1 MSSAALFRNCLV
13 EAYLLGSS
21 VGTTNVMIAIIFSWE
36 SGLAIWMWA
45 TKYCQDVKIFRV
57 AATFV
62 TFVTFQIVFLSKT
75 FLIVPTIKIRAL
87 MGLDVRSSDM
97 FPRNLSRIFDRLT
110 LTVTY
115 LSRYWREKVFW
126 HVRQVKVDSSP
137 KEAME
142 RASVA
147 RVFSGGLSSTSDR
160 TGGVKIRNL
169 CANRDSQALV

>member
-1 MSSAALFRNCLV
+1 MVFGESDNCSAICTLEYPSTVRCSTSRSRTLRRSKAL
-13 EAYLLGSS
+13 
-21 VGTTNVMIAIIFSWE
+21 
-36 SGLAIWMWA
+36 
-45 TKYCQDVKIFRV
+45 RV
-57 AATFV
+57 AAA
-62 TFVTFQIVFLSKT
+62 FVTFQIVFLSKT
-75 FLIVPTIKIRAL
+75 FLIVLTIKIRAL

-147 RVFSGGLSSTSDR
+147 RVFSRGLSSTSDR
-160 TGGVKIRNL
+160 SG
-169 CANRDSQALV
+169 